1 MIDSYRD
8 SAGGPIIMPLRIY
21 RVDQSPNFDSATSI
35 KFNDFGHIQQ
45 VARCKNYVNEN
56 ETR

>member
-8 SAGGPIIMPLRIY
+8 SAGGPIILPLRIY
-21 RVDQSPNFDSATSI
+21 RVDQSPNFSATSI